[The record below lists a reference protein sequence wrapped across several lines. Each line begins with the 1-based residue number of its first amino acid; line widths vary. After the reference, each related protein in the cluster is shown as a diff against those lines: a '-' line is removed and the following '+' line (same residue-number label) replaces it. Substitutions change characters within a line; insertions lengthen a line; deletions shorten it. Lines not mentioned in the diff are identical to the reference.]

1 MQTQPPTKINADFA
15 KFTEQ
20 YGSNF
25 CPAPFEHVIIYGD
38 EVMTCCKTK
47 VPIGNLKDNTL
58 KEIYEGPI
66 IEQVRQQF
74 LNNEKPT
81 QCKNCW
87 EEENVTDLPANVRV
101 SVSKMSANTWTD
113 DSIKKPRIK
122 FLDVVWSNK
131 CNFACMGCTPL
142 LSSTINKLFKEQ
154 YNKLYGKPGEDY
166 FVDYQDWETN
176 VDHIKS
182 YIEEYGN
189 DLHYIHFQGGE
200 PFLNDSLFDI
210 LDLMIEKEMFQTRI
224 LFHTNG
230 SVSKTHKGKDLIKE
244 YLAKWGVQAKVNFSL
259 DGIGKRGEYIRYGYR
274 QKTWERNFAKSLD
287 SDIGTSIATR
297 ANVFNILHLEEL
309 GSYCNNKNTKFPV
322 HRFGS
327 LGHWANPESSLG
339 LVKIHEPTRMKAIDS
354 LKRMLE
360 TKDSPKP
367 WRDKIK
373 NYIKWLE
380 NDHMPKKWAVY
391 KWANTLND
399 FDQARGTDFNQT
411 FPELVEFKNYAFDW
425 AQDYKGYKN

>member
-1 MQTQPPTKINADFA
+1 MQTQPPTKINADLT

-87 EEENVTDLPANVRV
+87 KEENETNLPANVRV
-101 SVSKMSANTWTD
+101 SASKMSAETWTD
-113 DSIKKPRIK
+113 DSVTKPRIK

-142 LSSTINKLFKEQ
+142 LSSTINKLFKKQ
-154 YNKLYGKPGEDY
+154 YSKLYSNPNKDY

-182 YIEEYGN
+182 YIEEYG
-189 DLHYIHFQGGE
+189 DELHYIHFQGGE
-200 PFLNDSLFDI
+200 PFLNNSLFDI
-210 LDLMIEKEMFQTRI
+210 LDLMIEKQMFKTKI

-244 YLAKWGVQAKVNFSL
+244 YLAKWGEQARVNFSL
-259 DGIGKRGEYIRYGYR
+259 DGIGTRGEYIRYGYR
-274 QKTWERNFAKSLD
+274 QKTWERNFAKSYD
-287 SDIGTSIATR
+287 NIRTSIATR

-309 GSYCNNKNTKFPV
+309 ASYCNNKNTKQTTF
-322 HRFGS
+322 FGS
-327 LGHWANPESSLG
+327 IGHWGNSESNIG
-339 LVKIHEPTRMKAIDS
+339 LIKIHDPTRIKAIDS
-354 LKRMLE
+354 LKRILQ
-360 TKDSPKP
+360 TGDAPKP
-367 WRDKIK
+367 WLRKIPD
-373 NYIKWLE
+373 YISWLE
-380 NDHMPKKWAVY
+380 NDNMPKKWAVY
-391 KWANTLND
+391 KWASSLSD
-399 FDQARGTDFNQT
+399 FDQARGTDFDQT
-411 FPELVEFKNYAFDW
+411 FPELEEFKNYAFDW
-425 AQDYKGYKN
+425 AQDYKDYKN

>member
-1 MQTQPPTKINADFA
+1 MQKQSPSNLNPDLT

-87 EEENVTDLPANVRV
+87 KEENETGLPANVRV
-101 SVSKMSANTWTD
+101 SASKMSTETWTD
-113 DSIKKPRIK
+113 DSVTKPRIK

-142 LSSTINKLFKEQ
+142 LSSTINKLFKKQ
-154 YNKLYGKPGEDY
+154 YSKLYSNPNKDY

-182 YIEEYGN
+182 YIEEYG
-189 DLHYIHFQGGE
+189 DELHYIHFQGGE
-200 PFLNDSLFDI
+200 PFLNNSLFDI
-210 LDLMIEKEMFQTRI
+210 LDLMIEKQMFKTKI

-244 YLAKWGVQAKVNFSL
+244 YLAKWGEQARVNFSL
-259 DGIGKRGEYIRYGYR
+259 DGIGTRGEYIRYGYR
-274 QKTWERNFAKSLD
+274 QKTWERNFAKSYNN
-287 SDIGTSIATR
+287 IRTSIATR

-309 GSYCNNKNTKFPV
+309 ASYCNNKNTKQTTF
-322 HRFGS
+322 FGS
-327 LGHWANPESSLG
+327 IGHWGNSESNIG
-339 LVKIHEPTRMKAIDS
+339 LIKIHDPTRIKAIDS
-354 LKRMLE
+354 LKRILQ
-360 TKDSPKP
+360 TGDSPKP
-367 WRDKIK
+367 WLEKIP
-373 NYIKWLE
+373 NYINWLE
-380 NDHMPKKWAVY
+380 NDIMPEKWAVY
-391 KWANTLND
+391 KWANSLSD
-399 FDQARGTDFNQT
+399 FDQARGTDFDQT
-411 FPELVEFKNYAFDW
+411 FPELEEFKNYAFDW
-425 AQDYKGYKN
+425 AQDYKDYKN

>member
-244 YLAKWGVQAKVNFSL
+244 YLAKWGEQARVNFSL
-259 DGIGKRGEYIRYGYR
+259 DGIGTRGEYIRYGYR
-274 QKTWERNFAKSLD
+274 QKTWERNFAKSYNN
-287 SDIGTSIATR
+287 IRTSIATR

-309 GSYCNNKNTKFPV
+309 ASYCNNKNTKQTTF
-322 HRFGS
+322 FGS
-327 LGHWANPESSLG
+327 IGHWGNSESNIG
-339 LVKIHEPTRMKAIDS
+339 LIKIHDPTRIKAIDS
-354 LKRMLE
+354 LKRILQ
-360 TKDSPKP
+360 TGDAPKP
-367 WRDKIK
+367 WLRKIPD
-373 NYIKWLE
+373 YISWLE
-380 NDHMPKKWAVY
+380 NDNMPKKWAVY
-391 KWANTLND
+391 KWASSLSD
-399 FDQARGTDFNQT
+399 FDQARGTDFDQT
-411 FPELVEFKNYAFDW
+411 FPELVEFKNYAFNF
-425 AQDYKGYKN
+425 AQYYEHYKN

>member
-1 MQTQPPTKINADFA
+1 MQKQSPSNLNADLT

-87 EEENVTDLPANVRV
+87 KEENETGLPANVRV
-101 SVSKMSANTWTD
+101 SVCKMSKDTWTE

-154 YNKLYGKPGEDY
+154 YSKLYGKLDKDY

-182 YIEEYGN
+182 YIEEYG
-189 DLHYIHFQGGE
+189 DELHYIHFQGGE
-200 PFLNDSLFDI
+200 PFLNNSLFDI
-210 LDLMIEKEMFQTRI
+210 LDLMIEKQMFKTKI

-244 YLAKWGVQAKVNFSL
+244 YLAKWGEQARVNFSL
-259 DGIGKRGEYIRYGYR
+259 DGIGTRGEYIRYGYR
-274 QKTWERNFAKSLD
+274 QKTWERNFAKSYNN
-287 SDIGTSIATR
+287 IRTSIATR

-309 GSYCNNKNTKFPV
+309 ASYCNNKNTKQTTF
-322 HRFGS
+322 FGS
-327 LGHWANPESSLG
+327 IGHWGNSESNIG
-339 LVKIHEPTRMKAIDS
+339 LIKIHDPTRIKAIDS
-354 LKRMLE
+354 LKRILQ
-360 TKDSPKP
+360 TGDSPKP
-367 WRDKIK
+367 WLTKIP
-373 NYIKWLE
+373 NYINWLE
-380 NDHMPKKWAVY
+380 NDHMPEKWAVY
-391 KWANTLND
+391 KWASSLSD
-399 FDQARGTDFNQT
+399 FDQARGTDFDQT
-411 FPELVEFKNYAFDW
+411 FPELVEFKNYAFNF
-425 AQDYKGYKN
+425 AQYYEHYKN

>member
-1 MQTQPPTKINADFA
+1 MQKQSPSNLNPDLT

-25 CPAPFEHVIIYGD
+25 CPAPFEHVIIYGN

-66 IEQVRQQF
+66 IEKVRQQF

-87 EEENVTDLPANVRV
+87 KEENETGLPANVRV
-101 SVSKMSANTWTD
+101 SVCKMSKDTWTE

-154 YNKLYGKPGEDY
+154 YSKLYGKLDKDY
-166 FVDYQDWETN
+166 YVDYQDWETN

-182 YIEEYGN
+182 YIEEYG
-189 DLHYIHFQGGE
+189 DELHYIHFQGGE
-200 PFLNDSLFDI
+200 PFLNNSLFDI
-210 LDLMIEKEMFQTRI
+210 LDLMIEKKMFTTKI

-244 YLAKWGVQAKVNFSL
+244 YLAKWGEQARVNFSL
-259 DGIGKRGEYIRYGYR
+259 DGIGTRGEYIRYGYR
-274 QKTWERNFAKSLD
+274 QKTWERNFAKSYD
-287 SDIGTSIATR
+287 NIRTSIATR

-309 GSYCNNKNTKFPV
+309 ASYCNNKNTKTDK
-322 HRFGS
+322 RFGS
-327 LGHWANPESSLG
+327 LGHWGNSESNLG
-339 LVKIHEPTRMKAIDS
+339 LIKIHDPTRIKAIDS
-354 LKRMLE
+354 LKRILQ
-360 TKDSPKP
+360 TGDSPKP
-367 WRDKIK
+367 WLEKIP
-373 NYIKWLE
+373 NYINWLE
-380 NDHMPKKWAVY
+380 NDIMPEKWAVY
-391 KWANTLND
+391 KWANSLSD
-399 FDQARGTDFNQT
+399 FDQARGTDFDQT
-411 FPELVEFKNYAFDW
+411 FPELEEFKNYAFDW
-425 AQDYKGYKN
+425 AQDYKDYKN

>member
-25 CPAPFEHVIIYGD
+25 CPAPFEHVIIYGN

-66 IEQVRQQF
+66 IEKVRQQF

-87 EEENVTDLPANVRV
+87 KEENETGLPANVRV
-101 SVSKMSANTWTD
+101 SVCKMSKDTWTE

-154 YNKLYGKPGEDY
+154 YSKLYGKLDKDY
-166 FVDYQDWETN
+166 YVDYQDWETN

-182 YIEEYGN
+182 YIEEYG
-189 DLHYIHFQGGE
+189 DELHYIHFQGGE
-200 PFLNDSLFDI
+200 PFLNNSLFDI
-210 LDLMIEKEMFQTRI
+210 LDLMIEKKMFTTKI

-244 YLAKWGVQAKVNFSL
+244 YLAKWGEQARVNFSL
-259 DGIGKRGEYIRYGYR
+259 DGIGTRGEYIRYGYR
-274 QKTWERNFAKSLD
+274 QKTWERNFAKSYD
-287 SDIGTSIATR
+287 NIRTSIATR

-309 GSYCNNKNTKFPV
+309 ASYCNNKNTKTDK
-322 HRFGS
+322 RFGS
-327 LGHWANPESSLG
+327 LGHWGNSESNLG
-339 LVKIHEPTRMKAIDS
+339 LIKIHDPTRIKAIDS
-354 LKRMLE
+354 LKRILQ
-360 TKDSPKP
+360 TGDSPKP
-367 WRDKIK
+367 WLEKIP
-373 NYIKWLE
+373 NYINWLE
-380 NDHMPKKWAVY
+380 NDIMPEKWAVY
-391 KWANTLND
+391 KWANSLSD
-399 FDQARGTDFNQT
+399 FDQARGTDFDQT
-411 FPELVEFKNYAFDW
+411 FPELEEFKNYAFDW
-425 AQDYKGYKN
+425 AQDYKDYKN

>member
-1 MQTQPPTKINADFA
+1 MQTQPPTKINADLT

-87 EEENVTDLPANVRV
+87 KEENETNLPANVRV
-101 SVSKMSANTWTD
+101 SASKMSTETWTD
-113 DSIKKPRIK
+113 DSVTKPRIK

-142 LSSTINKLFKEQ
+142 LSSTINKLFKKQ
-154 YNKLYGKPGEDY
+154 YSKLYSNPNKDY

-182 YIEEYGN
+182 YIEEYG
-189 DLHYIHFQGGE
+189 DELHYIHFQGGE
-200 PFLNDSLFDI
+200 PFLNNSLFDI
-210 LDLMIEKEMFQTRI
+210 LDLMIEKKMFTTKI

-244 YLAKWGVQAKVNFSL
+244 YLAKWGEQARVNFSL
-259 DGIGKRGEYIRYGYR
+259 DGIGTRGEYIRYGYR
-274 QKTWERNFAKSLD
+274 QKTWERNFAKSYNN
-287 SDIGTSIATR
+287 IRTSIATR

-309 GSYCNNKNTKFPV
+309 ASYCNNKNTKQTTF
-322 HRFGS
+322 FGS
-327 LGHWANPESSLG
+327 IGHWGNSESNIG
-339 LVKIHEPTRMKAIDS
+339 LIKIHDPTRIKAIDS
-354 LKRMLE
+354 LKRILQ
-360 TKDSPKP
+360 TGDAPKP
-367 WRDKIK
+367 WLRKIPD
-373 NYIKWLE
+373 YISWLE
-380 NDHMPKKWAVY
+380 NDNMPKKWAVY
-391 KWANTLND
+391 KWASSLSD
-399 FDQARGTDFNQT
+399 FDQARGTDFDQT
-411 FPELVEFKNYAFDW
+411 FPELVEFKNYAFNF
-425 AQDYKGYKN
+425 AQYYEHYKN

>member
-1 MQTQPPTKINADFA
+1 MQKQSPSNLNPDLT

-87 EEENVTDLPANVRV
+87 KEENETGLPANVRV
-101 SVSKMSANTWTD
+101 SVCKMSKDTWTE

-154 YNKLYGKPGEDY
+154 YSKLYGKLDKDY

-182 YIEEYGN
+182 YIEEYG
-189 DLHYIHFQGGE
+189 DELHYIHFQGGE
-200 PFLNDSLFDI
+200 PFLNNSLFDI
-210 LDLMIEKEMFQTRI
+210 LDLMIEKQMFKTKI

-244 YLAKWGVQAKVNFSL
+244 YLAKWGEQARVNFSL
-259 DGIGKRGEYIRYGYR
+259 DGIGTRGEYIRYGYR
-274 QKTWERNFAKSLD
+274 QKTWERNFAKSYNN
-287 SDIGTSIATR
+287 IRTSIATR

-309 GSYCNNKNTKFPV
+309 ASYCNNKNTKQTTF
-322 HRFGS
+322 FGS
-327 LGHWANPESSLG
+327 IGHWGNSESNIG
-339 LVKIHEPTRMKAIDS
+339 LIKIHDPTRIKAIDS
-354 LKRMLE
+354 LKRILQ
-360 TKDSPKP
+360 TGDSPKP
-367 WRDKIK
+367 WLTKIP
-373 NYIKWLE
+373 NYINWLE
-380 NDHMPKKWAVY
+380 NDHMPEKWAVY
-391 KWANTLND
+391 KWASSLSD
-399 FDQARGTDFNQT
+399 FDQARGTDFDQT
-411 FPELVEFKNYAFDW
+411 FPELVEFKNYAFNF
-425 AQDYKGYKN
+425 AQYYEHYKN

>member
-1 MQTQPPTKINADFA
+1 MQTQPPTKINADLT

-87 EEENVTDLPANVRV
+87 KEENETNLPANVRV
-101 SVSKMSANTWTD
+101 SASKMSTETWTD
-113 DSIKKPRIK
+113 DSVTKPRIK

-142 LSSTINKLFKEQ
+142 LSSTINKLFKKQ
-154 YNKLYGKPGEDY
+154 YSKLYSNPNKDY

-182 YIEEYGN
+182 YIEEYG
-189 DLHYIHFQGGE
+189 DELHYIHFQGGE
-200 PFLNDSLFDI
+200 PFLNNSLFDI
-210 LDLMIEKEMFQTRI
+210 LDLMIEKQMFKTKI

-244 YLAKWGVQAKVNFSL
+244 YLAKWGEQARVNFSL
-259 DGIGKRGEYIRYGYR
+259 DGIGTRGEYIRYGYR
-274 QKTWERNFAKSLD
+274 QKTWERNFAKSYNN
-287 SDIGTSIATR
+287 IRTSIATR

-309 GSYCNNKNTKFPV
+309 ASYCNNKNTKQTTF
-322 HRFGS
+322 FGS
-327 LGHWANPESSLG
+327 IGHWGNSESNIG
-339 LVKIHEPTRMKAIDS
+339 LIKIHDPTRIKAIDS
-354 LKRMLE
+354 LKRILQ
-360 TKDSPKP
+360 TGDAPKP
-367 WRDKIK
+367 WLRKIPD
-373 NYIKWLE
+373 YISWLE
-380 NDHMPKKWAVY
+380 NDNMPKKWAVY
-391 KWANTLND
+391 KWASSLSD
-399 FDQARGTDFNQT
+399 FDQARGTDFDQT
-411 FPELVEFKNYAFDW
+411 FPELVEFKNYAFNF
-425 AQDYKGYKN
+425 AQYYEHYKN

>member
-1 MQTQPPTKINADFA
+1 MQKQSPSNLNPDLT

-25 CPAPFEHVIIYGD
+25 CPAPFEHVIIYGN

-66 IEQVRQQF
+66 IEKVRQQF

-87 EEENVTDLPANVRV
+87 KEENETGLPANVRV
-101 SVSKMSANTWTD
+101 SVCKMSKDTWTE

-142 LSSTINKLFKEQ
+142 LSSTINKLFKKQ
-154 YNKLYGKPGEDY
+154 YSKLYSNPNKDY

-182 YIEEYGN
+182 YIEEYG
-189 DLHYIHFQGGE
+189 DELHYIHFQGGE
-200 PFLNDSLFDI
+200 PFLNNSLFDI
-210 LDLMIEKEMFQTRI
+210 LDLMIEKKMFTTKI

-244 YLAKWGVQAKVNFSL
+244 YLAKWGEQARVNFSL
-259 DGIGKRGEYIRYGYR
+259 DGIGTRGEYIRYGYR
-274 QKTWERNFAKSLD
+274 QKTWERNFAKSYNN
-287 SDIGTSIATR
+287 IRTSIATR

-309 GSYCNNKNTKFPV
+309 ASYCNNKNTKQTTF
-322 HRFGS
+322 FGS
-327 LGHWANPESSLG
+327 IGHWGNSESNIG
-339 LVKIHEPTRMKAIDS
+339 LIKIHDPTRIKAIDS
-354 LKRMLE
+354 LKRILQ
-360 TKDSPKP
+360 TGDAPKP
-367 WRDKIK
+367 WLRKIPD
-373 NYIKWLE
+373 YISWLE
-380 NDHMPKKWAVY
+380 NDNMPKKWAVY
-391 KWANTLND
+391 KWASSLSD
-399 FDQARGTDFNQT
+399 FDQARGTDFDQT
-411 FPELVEFKNYAFDW
+411 FPELVEFKNYAFNF
-425 AQDYKGYKN
+425 AQYYEHYKN

>member
-1 MQTQPPTKINADFA
+1 MQKQSPSNLNPDLT

-87 EEENVTDLPANVRV
+87 KEENETGLPANVRV
-101 SVSKMSANTWTD
+101 SVCKMSKDTWTE

-154 YNKLYGKPGEDY
+154 YSKLYGKLDKDY
-166 FVDYQDWETN
+166 YVDYQDWETN

-182 YIEEYGN
+182 YIEEYG
-189 DLHYIHFQGGE
+189 DELHYIHFQGGE
-200 PFLNDSLFDI
+200 PFLNNSLFDI
-210 LDLMIEKEMFQTRI
+210 LDLMIEKQMFKTKI

-244 YLAKWGVQAKVNFSL
+244 YLAKWGEQARVNFSL
-259 DGIGKRGEYIRYGYR
+259 DGIGTRGEYIRYGYR
-274 QKTWERNFAKSLD
+274 QKTWERNFAKSYD
-287 SDIGTSIATR
+287 NIRTSIATR

-309 GSYCNNKNTKFPV
+309 ASYCNNKNTKTDK
-322 HRFGS
+322 RFGS
-327 LGHWANPESSLG
+327 LGHWGNSESNLG
-339 LVKIHEPTRMKAIDS
+339 LIKIHDPTRIKAIDS
-354 LKRMLE
+354 LKRILQ
-360 TKDSPKP
+360 TGDAPKP
-367 WRDKIK
+367 WLRKIPD
-373 NYIKWLE
+373 YISWLE
-380 NDHMPKKWAVY
+380 NDNMPKKWAVY
-391 KWANTLND
+391 KWASSLSD
-399 FDQARGTDFNQT
+399 FDQARGTDFDQT
-411 FPELVEFKNYAFDW
+411 FPELVEFKNYAFNF
-425 AQDYKGYKN
+425 AQYYEHYKN

>member
-1 MQTQPPTKINADFA
+1 MQKQSPSNLNPDLT

-25 CPAPFEHVIIYGD
+25 CPAPFEHVIIYGN

-66 IEQVRQQF
+66 IEKVRQQF

-87 EEENVTDLPANVRV
+87 KEENETGLPANVRV
-101 SVSKMSANTWTD
+101 SVCKMSKDTWTE

-142 LSSTINKLFKEQ
+142 LSSTINKLFKKQ
-154 YNKLYGKPGEDY
+154 YSKLYSNPNKDY

-182 YIEEYGN
+182 YIEEYG
-189 DLHYIHFQGGE
+189 DELHYIHFQGGE
-200 PFLNDSLFDI
+200 PFLNNSLFDI
-210 LDLMIEKEMFQTRI
+210 LDLMIEKQMFKTKI

-244 YLAKWGVQAKVNFSL
+244 YLAKWGEQARVNFSL
-259 DGIGKRGEYIRYGYR
+259 DGIGTRGEYIRYGYR
-274 QKTWERNFAKSLD
+274 QKTWERNFAKSYNN
-287 SDIGTSIATR
+287 IRTSIATR

-309 GSYCNNKNTKFPV
+309 ASYCNNKNTKQTTF
-322 HRFGS
+322 FGS
-327 LGHWANPESSLG
+327 IGHWGNSESNIG
-339 LVKIHEPTRMKAIDS
+339 LIKIHDPTRIKAIDS
-354 LKRMLE
+354 LKRILQ
-360 TKDSPKP
+360 TGDAPKP
-367 WRDKIK
+367 WLRKIPD
-373 NYIKWLE
+373 YISWLE
-380 NDHMPKKWAVY
+380 NDNMPKKWAVY
-391 KWANTLND
+391 KWASSLSD
-399 FDQARGTDFNQT
+399 FDQARGTDFDQT
-411 FPELVEFKNYAFDW
+411 FPELVEFKNYAFNF
-425 AQDYKGYKN
+425 AQYYEHYKN

>member
-1 MQTQPPTKINADFA
+1 MQKQSPSNLNPDLT

-25 CPAPFEHVIIYGD
+25 CPAPFEHVIIYGN

-66 IEQVRQQF
+66 IEKVRQQF

-87 EEENVTDLPANVRV
+87 KEENETGLPANVRV
-101 SVSKMSANTWTD
+101 SVCKMSKDTWTE

-154 YNKLYGKPGEDY
+154 YSKLYGKLDKDY
-166 FVDYQDWETN
+166 YVDYQDWETN

-182 YIEEYGN
+182 YIEEYG
-189 DLHYIHFQGGE
+189 DELHYIHFQGGE
-200 PFLNDSLFDI
+200 PFLNNSLFDI
-210 LDLMIEKEMFQTRI
+210 LDLMIEKKMFTTKI

-244 YLAKWGVQAKVNFSL
+244 YLAKWGEQARVNFSL
-259 DGIGKRGEYIRYGYR
+259 DGIGTRGEYIRYGYR
-274 QKTWERNFAKSLD
+274 QKTWERNFAKSYD
-287 SDIGTSIATR
+287 NIRTSIATR

-309 GSYCNNKNTKFPV
+309 ASYCNNKNTKTDK
-322 HRFGS
+322 RFGS
-327 LGHWANPESSLG
+327 LGHWGNSESNLG
-339 LVKIHEPTRMKAIDS
+339 LIKIHDPTRIKAIDS
-354 LKRMLE
+354 LKRILQ
-360 TKDSPKP
+360 TGDSPKP
-367 WRDKIK
+367 WLEKIP
-373 NYIKWLE
+373 NYINWLE
-380 NDHMPKKWAVY
+380 NDIMPEKWAVY
-391 KWANTLND
+391 KWANSLSD
-399 FDQARGTDFNQT
+399 FDQARGTDFDQT
-411 FPELVEFKNYAFDW
+411 FPELEEFKNFAFDW
-425 AQDYKGYKN
+425 AQDYKDYKN

>member
-1 MQTQPPTKINADFA
+1 MQKQSPSNLNPDLT

-87 EEENVTDLPANVRV
+87 KEENETGLPANVRV
-101 SVSKMSANTWTD
+101 SVCKMSKDTWTE

-142 LSSTINKLFKEQ
+142 LSSTINKLFKKQ
-154 YNKLYGKPGEDY
+154 YSKLYSNPNKDY

-176 VDHIKS
+176 VDHIKI
-182 YIEEYGN
+182 YIEEYG
-189 DLHYIHFQGGE
+189 DELHYIHFQGGE
-200 PFLNDSLFDI
+200 PFLNNSLFDI
-210 LDLMIEKEMFQTRI
+210 LDLMIEKQMFKTKI

-244 YLAKWGVQAKVNFSL
+244 YLAKWGEQARVNFSL
-259 DGIGKRGEYIRYGYR
+259 DGIGTRGEYIRYGYR
-274 QKTWERNFAKSLD
+274 QKTWERNFAKSYNN
-287 SDIGTSIATR
+287 IRTSIATR

-309 GSYCNNKNTKFPV
+309 ASYCNNKNTKQTTF
-322 HRFGS
+322 FGS
-327 LGHWANPESSLG
+327 IGHWGNSESNIG
-339 LVKIHEPTRMKAIDS
+339 LIKIHDPTRIKAIDS
-354 LKRMLE
+354 LKRILQ
-360 TKDSPKP
+360 TGDAPKP
-367 WRDKIK
+367 WLRKIPD
-373 NYIKWLE
+373 YISWLE
-380 NDHMPKKWAVY
+380 NDNMPKKWAVY
-391 KWANTLND
+391 KWASSLSD
-399 FDQARGTDFNQT
+399 FDQARGTDFDQT
-411 FPELVEFKNYAFDW
+411 FPELVEFKNYAFNF
-425 AQDYKGYKN
+425 AQYYEHYKN

>member
-1 MQTQPPTKINADFA
+1 MQKQSPSNLNPDLT

-87 EEENVTDLPANVRV
+87 KEENETGLPANVRV
-101 SVSKMSANTWTD
+101 SVCKMSKDTWTE

-154 YNKLYGKPGEDY
+154 YSKLYGKLDKDY
-166 FVDYQDWETN
+166 YVDYQDWETN

-182 YIEEYGN
+182 YIEEYG
-189 DLHYIHFQGGE
+189 DELHYIHFQGGE
-200 PFLNDSLFDI
+200 PFLNNSLFDI
-210 LDLMIEKEMFQTRI
+210 LDLMIEKKMFTTKI

-244 YLAKWGVQAKVNFSL
+244 YLAKWGEQARVNFSL
-259 DGIGKRGEYIRYGYR
+259 DGIGTRGEYIRYGYR
-274 QKTWERNFAKSLD
+274 QKTWERNFAKSYD
-287 SDIGTSIATR
+287 NIRTSIATR

-309 GSYCNNKNTKFPV
+309 ASYCNNKNTKTDK
-322 HRFGS
+322 RFGS
-327 LGHWANPESSLG
+327 LGHWGNSESNLG
-339 LVKIHEPTRMKAIDS
+339 LIKIHDPTRIKAIDS
-354 LKRMLE
+354 LKRILQ
-360 TKDSPKP
+360 TGDAPKP
-367 WRDKIK
+367 WLRKIPD
-373 NYIKWLE
+373 YISWLE
-380 NDHMPKKWAVY
+380 NDNMPKKWAVY
-391 KWANTLND
+391 KWASSLSD
-399 FDQARGTDFNQT
+399 FDQARGTDFDQT
-411 FPELVEFKNYAFDW
+411 FPELVEFKNYAFNF
-425 AQDYKGYKN
+425 AQYYEHYKN

>member
-1 MQTQPPTKINADFA
+1 MQTQPPTKINADLT

-87 EEENVTDLPANVRV
+87 KEENETNLPANVRV
-101 SVSKMSANTWTD
+101 SASKMSAETWTD
-113 DSIKKPRIK
+113 DSVTKPRIK

-142 LSSTINKLFKEQ
+142 LSSTINKLFKKQ
-154 YNKLYGKPGEDY
+154 YSKLYSNPNKDY

-182 YIEEYGN
+182 YIEEYG
-189 DLHYIHFQGGE
+189 DELHYIHFQGGE
-200 PFLNDSLFDI
+200 PFLNNSLFDI
-210 LDLMIEKEMFQTRI
+210 LDLMIEKQMFKTKI

-244 YLAKWGVQAKVNFSL
+244 YLAKWGEQARVNFSL
-259 DGIGKRGEYIRYGYR
+259 DGIGTRGEYIRYGYR
-274 QKTWERNFAKSLD
+274 QKTWERNFAKSYNN
-287 SDIGTSIATR
+287 IRTSIATR

-309 GSYCNNKNTKFPV
+309 ASYCNNKNTKQTTF
-322 HRFGS
+322 FGS
-327 LGHWANPESSLG
+327 IGHWGNSESNIG
-339 LVKIHEPTRMKAIDS
+339 LIKIHDPTRIKAIDS
-354 LKRMLE
+354 LKRILQ
-360 TKDSPKP
+360 TGDAPKP
-367 WRDKIK
+367 WLRKIPD
-373 NYIKWLE
+373 YISWLE
-380 NDHMPKKWAVY
+380 NDNMPKKWAVY
-391 KWANTLND
+391 KWASSLSD
-399 FDQARGTDFNQT
+399 FDQARGTDFDQT
-411 FPELVEFKNYAFDW
+411 FPELVEFKNYAFNF
-425 AQDYKGYKN
+425 AQYYEHYKN